1 MAIENFKAIFSPSE
15 LKRIGDVPIFASGRH
30 PTWYPL
36 FCGIHELEAVDY
48 CLEYAVHRILRNGA
62 ELWLRS
68 KKDMLLDVNTW
79 NNASAALAEIRA
91 YGGLLEAGFSVVA
104 IDPINQVATPDFHIN
119 VDGTPIEVEVA
130 AKHQDE
136 EQEKFQNAIHEALH
150 SENSEFP
157 NGVDHR
163 VYYVSNTRVKTAA
176 SVQQPGGAPDPTKVH
191 DSVQTNVISRICGI
205 KKEETQISGNYPSI
219 LIVDLT
225 SFGGRHGAALFGSE
239 QTAPMMSGR
248 YGLTSGALWYAM
260 YGWNDAPVLEEAY
273 YRRVRM
279 QHDGRFRINN
289 RSTKYSA
296 VLYVLSRS
304 SVLFENPW
312 AKHRLPDDS
321 RFALCKYPWFDLTR
335 SICDW
340 KIGFVERQIELQ
352 RESILALE
360 ERIDEV
366 QSFGL

>member
-1 MAIENFKAIFSPSE
+1 MAIENFKARFSSSE
-15 LKRIGDVPIFASGRH
+15 LQRIRDVPVLASGRH

-36 FCGIHELEAVDY
+36 FCGIGELEAVDY
-48 CLEYAVHRILRNGA
+48 CLGCAVDRILRNGD
-62 ELWLRS
+62 ESWLGS

-91 YGGLLEAGFSVVA
+91 YGGLLEAGFDVVPV
-104 IDPINQVATPDFHIN
+104 DPINQVATPDFHIN
-119 VDGTPIEVEVA
+119 VDGARIEVEVA

-136 EQEKFQNAIHEALH
+136 DQEKFQNAIHEALH
-150 SENSEFP
+150 SENSQFP

-163 VYYVSNTRVKTAA
+163 VYHVSNMRVKTVV
-176 SVQQPGGAPDPTKVH
+176 SVEQPGGAPDPTKPH

-225 SFGGRHGAALFGSE
+225 SFGGRHGGALFGSE
-239 QTAPMMSGR
+239 QTAPMISGHH
-248 YGLTSGALWYAM
+248 GLTSGALWYAV
-260 YGWNDAPVLEEAY
+260 YGWKDAPVLEEAY
-273 YRRVRM
+273 YKRVRM
-279 QHDGRFRINN
+279 QHDGRFRIKN

-296 VLYVLSRS
+296 VLYVLSES
-304 SVLFENPW
+304 SVLLENPW
-312 AKHRLPDDS
+312 AKHRLRDDS
-321 RFALCKYPWFDLTR
+321 RFALCRYPWFDLTR

-340 KIGFVERQIELQ
+340 KNGLVERQIELQ

-366 QSFGL
+366 QSFGF